1 MLPVRTPAC
10 RGMFRG
16 CVTGFSLC
24 LALAAGCERSQPPTS
39 RAVPATTPPPAGT
52 APATAAPT
60 VILGRPTGTFIDRED
75 LLDLRLVCYNV
86 GWNSIF
92 PDVSASTAA
101 KFARLMPALNPDI
114 LALQEVGLHP
124 QDRDKSDARKWT
136 ADHVVKLM
144 NQIAPLPKGATWH
157 GWQGSDCVTVSK
169 YPLKMTADTL
179 DPPGERKLALALVDL
194 PDEDFNVD
202 LYILN
207 NHFKCCDAE
216 KNDPLRQQQSDA
228 LVAWLRDART
238 PGGKLDLP
246 KATALVIVG
255 DLNIVGSVQPIETLV
270 RGDIQDEAK
279 YGDDFAPDWDDSPLT
294 DAHPLHNGTGT
305 DDWTWRNDNDQWAPG
320 RLDYVIYS
328 DSVMDVV
335 KKFALDTSTM
345 TEEDLRATG
354 LQKFDV
360 TADDVGKEYDHLPL
374 VVDFRVTTRVLDEPG
389 E

>member
-1 MLPVRTPAC
+1 
-10 RGMFRG
+10 MFRG

-39 RAVPATTPPPAGT
+39 RAVPAPTPPPAGP

-92 PDVSASTAA
+92 PDVSANAAA

-136 ADHVVKLM
+136 ADDVVKLM

-270 RGDIQDEAK
+270 RGDIQDERSTVTIRA
-279 YGDDFAPDWDDSPLT
+279 
-294 DAHPLHNGTGT
+294 
-305 DDWTWRNDNDQWAPG
+305 
-320 RLDYVIYS
+320 RL
-328 DSVMDVV
+328 
-335 KKFALDTSTM
+335 
-345 TEEDLRATG
+345 G
-354 LQKFDV
+354 
-360 TADDVGKEYDHLPL
+360 
-374 VVDFRVTTRVLDEPG
+374 
-389 E
+389 